1 MKTKILLTYDYE
13 LFLGNRSGSVKECI
27 IDPTNKILEL
37 HRKTKTNAIFF
48 IDCTYLIALNRLRH
62 ITQCRENYLL
72 ISGQINEIISLNHK
86 IYPHIHPHWHD
97 AIYLENEDQWD
108 LSNIRYYKFESL
120 PIELKEYYFKN
131 SMEIIDSF
139 VKNKYPINSY
149 RAGGWSIQPFGQFKS
164 FFQKYGIK
172 NDLSVIPGKLVKS
185 NAHLFDFNMERI
197 TRMYQYNDEVNI
209 PVNHGEFNEF
219 PISSIEFRSIEKWI
233 DFKLSAI
240 QNKLTTRKNHKTI
253 NVEIFQEFDYFTTN
267 KRIASSF
274 EALNLLRVIKFIYAL
289 RRSKYYHFI
298 SHPKLINSID
308 LFWMKI
314 LLFFMSKYDI
324 ETKFEE

>member
-13 LFLGNRSGSVKECI
+13 LFLGNRSGSVKDCI

-37 HRKTKTNAIFF
+37 HRKSKTNAIFF
-48 IDCTYLIALNRLRH
+48 IDCTYLIALNRLQH
-62 ITQCRENYLL
+62 INKCRVNYAL
-72 ISGQINEIISLNHK
+72 ISEQINEIISLNHK

-97 AIYLENEDQWD
+97 AIYLEKEDQWD

-120 PIELKEYYFKN
+120 PGELKEYYFKN
-131 SMEIIDSF
+131 SIEIINGF

-149 RAGGWSIQPFGQFKS
+149 RAGGWSIQPFAQFKS
-164 FFQKYGIK
+164 YFQKYGIK
-172 NDLSVIPGKLVKS
+172 NDLSVIPGKLIKS
-185 NAHLFDFNMERI
+185 NAHSFDFKMEK
-197 TRMYQYNDEVNI
+197 TTAMYQFNEEVNI
-209 PVNHGEFNEF
+209 PEIHGEFNEY
-219 PISSIEFRSIEKWI
+219 PISSIEFRKIEKWI

-240 QNKLTTRKNHKTI
+240 QNKLKTRNNYKTI
-253 NVEIFQEFDYFTTN
+253 NVEIFKEFDYFTTN

-274 EALNLLRVIKFIYAL
+274 EALNVLRVIKIIYSL
-289 RRSKYYHFI
+289 NTSNYYHFI

-314 LLFFMSKYDI
+314 LLFFMSKIDI
-324 ETKFEE
+324 ETKYE